1 MSAAVQL
8 HLGLFGALSV
18 ALCLPH
24 ESASHPVALG
34 GRPGGLLALLVM
46 THGRFSSRADLARE
60 LWSGPTEACTA
71 GSFNTLLWRLR
82 RALEAPPLH
91 AGDVI
96 ECDRQGA
103 LRIAECVQ
111 VDNDVEHYRRLVEP
125 PMAKPL
131 ERLDAADV
139 EALRR
144 AVALYRGD
152 VLASFRDDWALRL
165 REKHRRLQ
173 LGALSRLMHMCSLHQ
188 DWPEAVAHGEA
199 ILELDELRED
209 VHRELMRCHMA
220 CGQRAL
226 ALRQF
231 ERCRSALR
239 RELAI
244 HPMQETLQL
253 HQQIAAAAVGVG
265 AAVAAPAAGPMAAG
279 LHLPPPWA
287 AAPGPQD
294 SAQCI
299 QQARWH
305 LAQADAQLQLSLFPR
320 V

>member
-1 MSAAVQL
+1 MSAPIQL
-8 HLGLFGALSV
+8 RLGL
-18 ALCLPH
+18 
-24 ESASHPVALG
+24 
-34 GRPGGLLALLVM
+34 
-46 THGRFSSRADLARE
+46 FSSRADLARE
-60 LWSGPTEACTA
+60 LWSGPTEACTP

-82 RALEAPPLH
+82 RALETPPLH
-91 AGDVI
+91 GGDVI

-111 VDNDVEHYRRLVEP
+111 VDNDVEHYRRLIEP
-125 PMAKPL
+125 PMGKPV

-139 EALRR
+139 DALRR

-173 LGALSRLMHMCSLHQ
+173 LGALSRLMHVCSLLHH
-188 DWPEAVAHGEA
+188 WPEAVAHGEA

-253 HQQIAAAAVGVG
+253 HQQIADAAVGV
-265 AAVAAPAAGPMAAG
+265 AAAAAGPGTPDLPLLPMRASGTG
-279 LHLPPPWA
+279 L
-287 AAPGPQD
+287 QD
-294 SAQCI
+294 TAHCI

-305 LAQADAQLQLSLFPR
+305 LAQADAQLQLSLFPGA
-320 V
+320 

>member
-1 MSAAVQL
+1 MSAVIQL
-8 HLGLFGALSV
+8 RLGLFGALSV
-18 ALCLPH
+18 SLCLPH
-24 ESASHPVALG
+24 ETSARAVSLG

-46 THGRFSSRADLARE
+46 TRGRFFSRADLARE
-60 LWSGPTEACTA
+60 LWSGPSESGSS

-82 RALEAPPLH
+82 KALEIPPLH

-103 LRIAECVQ
+103 LRIAEQVQ
-111 VDNDVEHYRRLVEP
+111 VDNDVELYRRLIEP
-125 PMAKPL
+125 PMSKAVN
-131 ERLDAADV
+131 RLDAGDV

-144 AVALYRGD
+144 AVTLYRGD

-173 LGALSRLMHMCSLHQ
+173 LGALSRLMHVCCLGQ
-188 DWPEAVAHGEA
+188 AWGEAIAHGEA

-209 VHRELMRCHMA
+209 VHRELMRCYVAM
-220 CGQRAL
+220 GQRAL

-231 ERCRSALR
+231 ERCRAALR

-244 HPMQETLQL
+244 QPMRETLQL
-253 HQQIAAAAVGVG
+253 HQQIADAATGVSHAEPAAEAAVMLT
-265 AAVAAPAAGPMAAG
+265 VAEPLTGPHDMA
-279 LHLPPPWA
+279 H
-287 AAPGPQD
+287 
-294 SAQCI
+294 CI

-305 LAQADAQLQLSLFPR
+305 LAQADAQLQQSLPF
-320 V
+320 

>member
-1 MSAAVQL
+1 VSAAVQL

-18 ALCLPH
+18 AVCLPH
-24 ESASHPVALG
+24 ETAAHPVALG

-46 THGRFSSRADLARE
+46 THGRFSSRTDLARE
-60 LWSGPTEACTA
+60 LWSGPTEACSA
-71 GSFNTLLWRLR
+71 GSCNTLLWRLR
-82 RALEAPPLH
+82 RALETPPLH

-111 VDNDVEHYRRLVEP
+111 VDNDVEHYRRLIEP
-125 PMAKPL
+125 PMGKPV
-131 ERLDAADV
+131 ERLDAGDV
-139 EALRR
+139 EALRC
-144 AVALYRGD
+144 AVSLYRGD

-173 LGALSRLMHMCSLHQ
+173 LGALARLMHVCSLHQ

-209 VHRELMRCHMA
+209 VHRELMRCHLA

-253 HQQIAAAAVGVG
+253 HQQIADAAVGV
-265 AAVAAPAAGPMAAG
+265 AAMPPMPAGQGGAG
-279 LHLPPPWA
+279 LHLPPVW
-287 AAPGPQD
+287 PGTASPQD
-294 SAQCI
+294 AAHCI

-305 LAQADAQLQLSLFPR
+305 LAQADAQLQLSLFPHA
-320 V
+320 